1 MKLPRSPQWLIERF
15 TGLFGDGL
23 FVRLDDEGRDDL
35 LALPGAKPG
44 ADGSALEEVDRA
56 AALHAGGRGAGQRLD
71 APSAVACAVASRQ
84 DESACEEG
92 ASAAPSVSGIL
103 RP

>member
-35 LALPGAKPG
+35 LALPGAKPLAPMG
-44 ADGSALEEVDRA
+44 RPSKKSIVLPPSMLEDEEAVKGWMRRALAHARSLPAKTKAKAKKARA
-56 AALHAGGRGAGQRLD
+56 RR
-71 APSAVACAVASRQ
+71 
-84 DESACEEG
+84 
-92 ASAAPSVSGIL
+92 
-103 RP
+103 